1 MIIFRFLVLLCFGS
15 LALAARAE
23 NPFLASLSD
32 EERAFL
38 RDNPVVRVGV
48 ERVGWPPFEVFT
60 RDGQFQGI
68 AADYLTQLETL
79 LGIRFEIVT
88 TLSWDDVLNK
98 ARTREIDVLPSAVST
113 PERLQYLLFT
123 EPYVR
128 SPMVMVTRDQ
138 VEFIADTALLQG
150 MRVGVVTGYISD
162 ELLSRDYPQLALIRH
177 PGTVPGLHS
186 VARGEDDVFIDNLA
200 VVSYLIKSEGLA
212 NLKISGQTPYFFNL
226 AMGIRNDWPLLH
238 SAMQKAMQSMSAQ
251 EHDAIYNRWVKIQ
264 LTEQIA
270 WGNYWPLL
278 LAAAVLF
285 VLLTLYL
292 VHLHLLNRKIHL
304 AHRQLAAAELALRE
318 KNRELEILSV
328 TDKLTGC
335 YNRHHLDSILTKA
348 FEHSHRY
355 NRPLALVLFD
365 LDHFKQINDR
375 FGHQAGDRVLQAF
388 VALVQNNIRRSD
400 VFGRWGGEEF
410 MLICPETSEE
420 QAMQVAEKIRQSL
433 AELSILEGFQT
444 TTSAGVACD
453 LRKSSVDDL
462 ILTADQQLY
471 EAKRLGR
478 NRVC

>member
-1 MIIFRFLVLLCFGS
+1 MPYLRLLLLPWFFCLEAIAQPEKSPLVLTL
-15 LALAARAE
+15 
-23 NPFLASLSD
+23 

-38 RDNPVVRVGV
+38 QATPVVRVGV
-48 ERVGWPPFEVFT
+48 ERVGWPPFEIFN
-60 RDGQFQGI
+60 REGGFEGI
-68 AADYLTQLETL
+68 AADYLNYLESA
-79 LGIRFEIVT
+79 LGIRFEIVS
-88 TLSWDDVLNK
+88 TLSWDEVLHK
-98 ARTREIDVLPSAVST
+98 ARTREIDLLPSAVST
-113 PERLQYLLFT
+113 PERLEYLLFT
-123 EPYVR
+123 EPYMR
-128 SPMVMVTRDQ
+128 TPMVMVTRDH

-150 MRVGVVTGYISD
+150 MRVGVVGGYVSD
-162 ELLSRDYPQLALIRH
+162 EMLRRDYPQLARVRH
-177 PGTVPGLHS
+177 PGTAPGLFA

-226 AMGIRNDWPLLH
+226 GMGIRNDWPLLH
-238 SAMQKAMQSMSAQ
+238 SAIQKALLAMPAETQDS
-251 EHDAIYNRWVKIQ
+251 IYSHWVKIQ
-264 LTEQIA
+264 LTEQVS
-270 WGNYWPLL
+270 WSRYWPLL

-292 VHLHLLNRKIHL
+292 VHLHLLNRKIQT

-335 YNRHHLDSILTKA
+335 FNRHHLDGILTKA

-388 VALVQNNIRRSD
+388 VALVLNDIRRSD

-420 QAMQVAEKIRQSL
+420 QALQVAEKIRHSF
-433 AELSILEGFQT
+433 AELTILDGFQT

-462 ILTADQQLY
+462 ILAADQQLY